1 MKKNLLMI
9 ACVAGVLFV
18 SAMDAR
24 AEVSQ
29 KTLQSFHT
37 VFADAKNV
45 KWTEY
50 PDNYF
55 VSFSQNDILVKAFYD
70 KEGNL
75 LNSMRYYKEQHLPL
89 NILCK
94 VKKEYPAKTI
104 DIVTEVSADNALVY
118 LIQLKDDKG
127 WTIVKSDQSGNMEIT
142 DKFNKPE

>member
-9 ACVAGVLFV
+9 ACFAGALSV

-24 AEVSQ
+24 PEVSQ
-29 KTLQSFHT
+29 KSFHT

-55 VSFSQNDILVKAFYD
+55 VSFSQNDLLVKAFYD
-70 KEGNL
+70 KQGNL
-75 LNSMRYYKEQHLPL
+75 LNTMRYYKEQHLPL

-94 VKKEYPAKTI
+94 VKKDYPAKTI
-104 DIVTEVSADNALVY
+104 DIVTEVSADNAVVY
-118 LIQLKDDKG
+118 FIHLKEDKG
-127 WTIVKSDQSGNMEIT
+127 WTIVKSDQSANMEVT
-142 DKFNKPE
+142 DKFSKPE